1 MRLYWRTV
9 LIREIGAFAEG
20 KLTRTGRLT
29 GRNLLHTPENGTR
42 AELSQETPPATGK
55 ALSLVVSTGAPASA
69 AAQPLIQSN
78 LAGSPAAT
86 ASASRYVASADR
98 VLALSDLGWKLCVGL
113 VVLIVVAWA
122 VGALPAAV
130 RLF

>member
-1 MRLYWRTV
+1 MV
-9 LIREIGAFAEG
+9 A
-20 KLTRTGRLT
+20 
-29 GRNLLHTPENGTR
+29 
-42 AELSQETPPATGK
+42 
-55 ALSLVVSTGAPASA
+55 STGAPAAA
-69 AAQPLIQSN
+69 AAQSRIDSE
-78 LAGSPAAT
+78 LAESPAAT

>member
-1 MRLYWRTV
+1 M
-9 LIREIGAFAEG
+9 
-20 KLTRTGRLT
+20 
-29 GRNLLHTPENGTR
+29 
-42 AELSQETPPATGK
+42 
-55 ALSLVVSTGAPASA
+55 SLVASTGAPASA
-69 AAQPLIQSN
+69 AAQPLIESN
-78 LAGSPAAT
+78 LAESPAAT

-122 VGALPAAV
+122 AGVFPAAV